1 MSLNRRDFLQTALAA
16 SAATAAHVAGIR
28 ASAENNSPIAG
39 GAPEINPA
47 TPGPSHTLILGG
59 GFGGL
64 AAANTL
70 RRLLPAEHVI
80 TVIDASARFH
90 VGAGKP
96 WVMLGERTSTE
107 ISAPRETLL
116 EPGIEFVQ
124 TEISQIDVPGRS
136 VVTSTGPRLW
146 DYLVIALGATLT
158 QEIVPGLAAAHT
170 FYTVTGA
177 EKLRPILADFTQGEI
192 VLLIPKAP
200 YKCPAAPYEA
210 ALLIQDFFVRRGHAG
225 AVRLSVYTVEGSP
238 MATAGPE
245 MGAFIRG
252 ELAGQGIGFFPQ
264 KSVARVDDQAR
275 RVEFADGTTAAYDL
289 LLCVPPHEAPA
300 VVRAADL
307 VGPSGWIPVDPLTM
321 EIKSATG
328 TGRVYAIGDVTTV
341 PLPGR
346 FKPELALVLPKAGTM
361 AEAQGEVVA
370 QRIAALV
377 RGDTPAATFGGKGF
391 CYLETG
397 HGCALKGEG
406 SFFALP
412 HPVMTKQPP
421 SPEQLAGKLA
431 WVTEHLAPRR

>member
-1 MSLNRRDFLQTALAA
+1 MNSTAP
-16 SAATAAHVAGIR
+16 S
-28 ASAENNSPIAG
+28 AG
-39 GAPEINPA
+39 GTPEKNPA
-47 TPGPSHTLILGG
+47 GPRPSRTLILGG

-70 RRLLPAEHVI
+70 RRLLPAEHGI
-80 TVIDASARFH
+80 TVIDESARFH

-96 WVMLGERTSTE
+96 WVMLGERTSAE
-107 ISAPRETLL
+107 ISAPREKLL

-124 TEISQIDVPGRS
+124 TDISQIDVPGRC
-136 VVTSTGPRLW
+136 VVTSTGLRRW
-146 DYLVIALGATLT
+146 DYLVIALGTTLT
-158 QEIVPGLAAAHT
+158 QETVPGLATAHT
-170 FYTVTGA
+170 FYTVAGA

-210 ALLIQDFFVRRGHAG
+210 ALLLQDYFARRGQAG

-252 ELAGQGIGFFPQ
+252 ELSNQGIGFFPQ
-264 KSVARVDDQAR
+264 KSVGRVDDQAR

-300 VVRAADL
+300 VVRAAEL

-328 TGRVYAIGDVTTV
+328 QGRVYAIGDVTTV

-346 FKPELALVLPKAGTM
+346 FKPDMGLVLPKAGTM

-377 RGDTPAATFGGKGF
+377 RGDIPTATFGGMGF

-397 HGCALKGEG
+397 HGHAVKGEG

-412 HPVMTKQPP
+412 HPVMSKQPP
-421 SPEQLAGKLA
+421 STEQFAGKLA
-431 WVTEHLAPRR
+431 WVAEHLTPRR

>member
-1 MSLNRRDFLQTALAA
+1 MNSTAP
-16 SAATAAHVAGIR
+16 S
-28 ASAENNSPIAG
+28 AG
-39 GAPEINPA
+39 GTPEKNPA
-47 TPGPSHTLILGG
+47 GPRPSRTLILGG

-70 RRLLPAEHVI
+70 RRLLPAEHGI
-80 TVIDASARFH
+80 TVIDESARFH

-96 WVMLGERTSTE
+96 WVMLGERTSAE
-107 ISAPRETLL
+107 ISAPREKLL

-124 TEISQIDVPGRS
+124 TDISQIDVPGRC
-136 VVTSTGPRLW
+136 VVTSTGLRRW
-146 DYLVIALGATLT
+146 DYLVIALGTTLT
-158 QEIVPGLAAAHT
+158 QETVPGLATAHT
-170 FYTVTGA
+170 FYTVAGA

-210 ALLIQDFFVRRGHAG
+210 ALLLQDYFARRGQAG

-252 ELAGQGIGFFPQ
+252 ELSNQGIGFFPQ
-264 KSVARVDDQAR
+264 KSVGRVDDQAR

-300 VVRAADL
+300 VVRAAEL

-328 TGRVYAIGDVTTV
+328 QGRVYAIGDVTTV

-346 FKPELALVLPKAGTM
+346 FKPDMGLVLPKAGTM

-377 RGDTPAATFGGKGF
+377 RGDIPTATFGGTGF

-397 HGCALKGEG
+397 HGHAVKGEG

-412 HPVMTKQPP
+412 HPVMSKQPP
-421 SPEQLAGKLA
+421 STEQFAGKLA
-431 WVTEHLAPRR
+431 WVAEHLTPRR

>member
-1 MSLNRRDFLQTALAA
+1 MNS
-16 SAATAAHVAGIR
+16 R
-28 ASAENNSPIAG
+28 ASLPGGTPAKSPADSG
-39 GAPEINPA
+39 L
-47 TPGPSHTLILGG
+47 SHTLILGG

-64 AAANTL
+64 AVANTL
-70 RRLLPAEHVI
+70 RRLLPAEHAI
-80 TVIDASARFH
+80 TVIDQAPRFH

-96 WVMLGERTSTE
+96 WVMLGERTSME
-107 ISAPRETLL
+107 ISAPRELLL

-124 TEISQIDVPGRS
+124 TDISQVDVPGRC
-136 VVTSTGPRLW
+136 VVTSVGPRGW

-158 QEIVPGLAAAHT
+158 QETVPGLAAAQT
-170 FYTVTGA
+170 FYTVAGA

-210 ALLIQDFFVRRGHAG
+210 ALLMQEFFARRGHAG

-264 KSVARVDDQAR
+264 KSVARVDEQAR

-300 VVRAADL
+300 VVRAAEL
-307 VGPSGWIPVDPLTM
+307 VGPSGWIPVDPLTL
-321 EIKSATG
+321 EIKSATSA
-328 TGRVYAIGDVTTV
+328 GRVYAIGDVTTV

-346 FKPELALVLPKAGTM
+346 FKPDLGLVLPKAGTM

-377 RGDTPAATFGGKGF
+377 RGGTPSATFGGKGF

-397 HGCALKGEG
+397 HGHAVKGEG

-412 HPVMTKQPP
+412 HPVMSKQPP
-421 SPEQLAGKLA
+421 SPEQFAGKLA
-431 WVTEHLAPRR
+431 WVAEHLTPRRSPSAANNRNQR